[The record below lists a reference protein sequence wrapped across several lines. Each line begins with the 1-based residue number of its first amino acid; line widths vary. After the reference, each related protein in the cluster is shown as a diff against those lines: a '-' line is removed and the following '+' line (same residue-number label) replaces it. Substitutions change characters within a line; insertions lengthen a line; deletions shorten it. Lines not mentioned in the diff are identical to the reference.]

1 MCDVDVNV
9 NVDDQ
14 IVGECVEVQNEAG
27 EKLSVS
33 EEGDDEDEVDT
44 EGASHASDVVDAGK
58 LCKKW
63 ESYLTGHKLER

>member
-1 MCDVDVNV
+1 MCDVDVD
-9 NVDDQ
+9 VDDQ

-44 EGASHASDVVDAGK
+44 EGASDASDVVDAGK

-63 ESYLTGHKLER
+63 ESYPTGHKLER